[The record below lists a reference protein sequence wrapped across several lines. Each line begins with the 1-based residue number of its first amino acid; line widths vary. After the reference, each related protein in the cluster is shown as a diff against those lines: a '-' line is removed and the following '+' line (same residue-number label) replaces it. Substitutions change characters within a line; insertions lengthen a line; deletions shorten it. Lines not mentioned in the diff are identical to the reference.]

1 MLNEAF
7 EGGDFHSILV
17 EASMN
22 EDIQVEVVP
31 VKQDVNDG
39 GRVYRCEK
47 CQQESPVLN
56 NGTELRN
63 WFLNHACEE

>member
-17 EASMN
+17 EAIMN
-22 EDIQVEVVP
+22 EGIRIEAVP

-39 GRVYRCEK
+39 ARVYRCKK

-56 NGTELRN
+56 NGTELRK
-63 WFLNHACEE
+63 WFPNHACEE